1 MGWDAHPEQF
11 VALRADGVERG
22 GFGLGSVHGERVVG
36 GDVCFADHSRAVV
49 AAIFSFSMLSLRTVT
64 GVACAMLDCRRR
76 DVRS

>member
-22 GFGLGSVHGERVVG
+22 SFGLGSVHGERVVG
-36 GDVCFADHSRAVV
+36 GDVCFADHSRVVVAVV
-49 AAIFSFSMLSLRTVT
+49 FSSSMCLIRTVT
-64 GVACAMLDCRRR
+64 GESCMMLGCRRR